1 MVYPIPKLTLIPLS
15 RLWIKEINGMENI
28 PVKGGFIISANHASY
43 MDHFCL
49 GNLIVP
55 RLNKKLHFLAKKEH
69 FDSWFQR
76 WWHKY
81 GGAIPLDRKKGGKA
95 ALKWAIKALKEGKI
109 IGIYPE
115 GTRTLTGKLQE
126 AKTGVARLALAA
138 RVPVVPVGL
147 IGNFEILPKGKYIP
161 KLKRATVNVGKPMRF
176 EKYYKKKVTGK
187 ILREITTKIM
197 KGIARLS
204 NKQYN
209 FK

>member
-1 MVYPIPKLTLIPLS
+1 MVYPISKRIILPLS

-28 PVKGGFIISANHASY
+28 PRKGGFIISANHASY
-43 MDHFCL
+43 MDHLFL
-49 GNLIVP
+49 YGITISRRNE
-55 RLNKKLHFLAKKEH
+55 KLHFLAKKEH
-69 FDSWFQR
+69 FDSFHQR
-76 WWHKY
+76 VWHNY
-81 GGAIPLDRKKGGKA
+81 TGAIPLDRKSGGKA
-95 ALKWAIKALKEGKI
+95 ALNLAIKSLKEGRI

-115 GTRTLTGKLQE
+115 GTRTLSGKLQE

-138 RVPVVPVGL
+138 RVPVVPVGM

-197 KGIARLS
+197 KEIARLS